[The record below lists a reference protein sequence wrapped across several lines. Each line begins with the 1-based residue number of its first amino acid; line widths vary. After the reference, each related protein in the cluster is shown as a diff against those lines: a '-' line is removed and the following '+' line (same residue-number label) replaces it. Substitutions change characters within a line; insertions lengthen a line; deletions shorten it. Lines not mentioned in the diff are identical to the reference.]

1 MHALLAYPL
10 YLLIGYVAI
19 MLSAFAI
26 HSFIPSS
33 PPLLG
38 FVARCMSA
46 YLSLIA
52 CAIYG
57 TLACIVLRVFN
68 LQYKYGQWT
77 TAKAFKHVCK
87 HTIGVQF
94 KILDDGEAKLNAKR
108 PYVIVANHQ
117 TELDILF
124 LGAIW
129 PKHCSVTAKKSLQR
143 IPFLGWFMTLSGA
156 VFIDRVDRNQAM
168 KAFEGAATAMRELG
182 QSVLIF
188 PEGTRSYPKQPMLLP
203 FKKGAFHLAV
213 QAGVD
218 VLPVVAEHYG
228 RVLDVKGLKFN
239 GGTVRVKVLDP
250 IETKA
255 LTADDV
261 TKLCDDTR
269 DKMLRTIEDMAK
281 DPNSRSDAKKGQ

>member
-10 YLLIGYVAI
+10 YSLLTYIII
-19 MLSAFAI
+19 MLGTFSI
-26 HSFIPSS
+26 HVFIPTS
-33 PPLLG
+33 PPILG
-38 FVARCMSA
+38 FIARCMSA

-57 TLACIVLRVFN
+57 TIACTILRIFN

-87 HTIGVQF
+87 HTIGVTF
-94 KILDDGEAKLNAKR
+94 EILDDGEQILNAKR

-129 PKHCSVTAKKSLQR
+129 PQHCSVTAKKSLQK

-168 KAFEGAATAMRELG
+168 KAFEGAATAMKDLG

-239 GGTVRVKVLDP
+239 GGTVRVKVLEP
-250 IETKA
+250 ISTKG

-261 TKLCDDTR
+261 TELCDGTR
-269 DKMLRTIEDMAK
+269 NKMLEAIEKMAR
-281 DPNSRSDAKKGQ
+281 DPDSRSDAKKGQ